1 MACAG
6 LVWMQ
11 IALKEDLDAL
21 KEKMQSSKAAVSHT
35 HLVTVIES
43 LVIFCFIATV
53 VSWAQR
59 C

>member
-21 KEKMQSSKAAVSHT
+21 KEKMQSSKAAASHS

-43 LVIFCFIATV
+43 LIILHFSATV
-53 VSWAQR
+53 AL
-59 C
+59 

>member
-21 KEKMQSSKAAVSHT
+21 KEKLQSSKA
-35 HLVTVIES
+35 VIKS
-43 LVIFCFIATV
+43 PIT
-53 VSWAQR
+53 
-59 C
+59 